1 MIESLPRISGIY
13 IITCTPTSKIYIG
26 SSVNIRNRCRE
37 HRGILRKGKHHSRHL
52 QNAWN
57 KYGEENFV
65 FDVLHP
71 CDEGDLMVFEQ
82 WYLDTLCPYGK
93 RGFNI
98 AKNAQAPAMGLEVSL
113 ETRKKLSESTKAF
126 WSTPEGRAK
135 KKAASTGR
143 IMTDETKEKIAAKQR
158 GVPKP
163 PDRVEK
169 VRQAMIG
176 KKASLETREK
186 MRRSQLGKKM
196 SPESIART
204 IAGLNKHYIVTTP
217 EGEEIEVFGLAEF
230 CRIHGLNRGN
240 MLMVASGKRTHNH
253 GFKCRRV

>member
-13 IITCTPTSKIYIG
+13 IITCTPTGKIYIG
-26 SSVNIRNRCRE
+26 SSVNIRVRCSE
-37 HRGILRKGKHHSRHL
+37 HRTILRKGNHHSRHF

-65 FDVLHP
+65 FEVLQP
-71 CDEGDLMVFEQ
+71 CDKSDLITFEQ
-82 WYLDTLCPYGK
+82 WYLDTLCPFGK

-98 AKNAQAPAMGLEVSL
+98 AKDAKAPTRGMEVSI

-126 WSTPEGRAK
+126 WSTPEGKAK
-135 KKAASTGR
+135 KRASLLGR
-143 IMTDETKEKIAAKQR
+143 KMPEHLKQKLGEISRNRIVSDETKEKL
-158 GVPKP
+158 
-163 PDRVEK
+163 
-169 VRQAMIG
+169 RQNNIG
-176 KKASLETREK
+176 KRATPETRAK
-186 MRRSQLGKKM
+186 MSASQKGKKM
-196 SPESIART
+196 PPESIART

-230 CRIHGLNRGN
+230 CRTHGLNRGN